1 MGDLSTPNSVQKLQT
16 ALHAKAKAEPGYR
29 FYALYD
35 KISREDILA
44 HAYAQCRSNKGAPG
58 VDRQDFEAV
67 EAYGVERWL
76 GELALALRQ
85 ETYRP
90 DPIRR
95 VYIPKANGKLRPLGI
110 STLRDRVCMT
120 AAMLVLEPIFEADL
134 PSELYAYRPGR
145 NAQQA
150 VVEVEELLFRGH
162 PEVVDAD
169 PADYFGSI
177 PHAEL
182 LKSVARRIVDRR
194 VLHLIRMWL
203 DCPVEETDDRGRK
216 TRTTEARDKRRGIPQ
231 GSPLSPLLANLYMRR
246 FVLGWKK
253 LGLERSLGSR
263 LVTYADDLVILCRK
277 GKAAEALQ
285 RLREIMGKLKLT
297 VNEEKTR
304 ICTVPEG
311 EFDFLG
317 YTFGRMYSAR
327 TGQARIGY
335 RPSKKSIQRA
345 VEKIRALTGRS
356 GTWQETTTLVGKVN
370 HTPRGWANYFS
381 VGAFSKAYRALDAY
395 AAVRLRRWLRF
406 KHNVRR
412 RKGGSY
418 PLSHLY
424 GHFGLVRL
432 GRLGHDVPERLL
444 LPSRTASD
452 SMVWAGSNRSS
463 SSQRRASR
471 NALMKPSRAF
481 VRMARSR

>member
-1 MGDLSTPNSVQKLQT
+1 M
-16 ALHAKAKAEPGYR
+16 ALHAKAKAEAGYR

-58 VDRQDFEAV
+58 VDGQDFADI

-95 VYIPKANGKLRPLGI
+95 VFIPKANGKLRPLGI

-134 PSELYAYRPGR
+134 PPEQYAYRPGR

-169 PADYFGSI
+169 LADYFGSI

-194 VLHLIRMWL
+194 VLHLIKMWL
-203 DCPVEETDDRGRK
+203 ECPVEETDDRGRK

-231 GSPLSPLLANLYMRR
+231 GSPISPLLANLYMRR

-253 LGLERSLGSR
+253 LGLERSLGTR
-263 LVTYADDLVILCRK
+263 IVTYADDLVILCRK
-277 GKAAEALQ
+277 GKAEEALQ

-304 ICTVPEG
+304 ICKVPEG

-327 TGQARIGY
+327 TGQARLGY
-335 RPSKKSIQRA
+335 RPSKKSIKRM
-345 VEKIRALTGRS
+345 VEKHPRADRPNGDMARDHRAGGQVEPHAARMGELLRSRHRQQSVSGARQLHSCAVAPVVALQAQGQATQGRDLSTLAPLRALRARTPDRA
-356 GTWQETTTLVGKVN
+356 WARRVVGEGVKSC
-370 HTPRGWANYFS
+370 PRAGCGKSACP
-381 VGAFSKAYRALDAY
+381 
-395 AAVRLRRWLRF
+395 VR
-406 KHNVRR
+406 
-412 RKGGSY
+412 
-418 PLSHLY
+418 
-424 GHFGLVRL
+424 
-432 GRLGHDVPERLL
+432 
-444 LPSRTASD
+444 
-452 SMVWAGSNRSS
+452 
-463 SSQRRASR
+463 
-471 NALMKPSRAF
+471 
-481 VRMARSR
+481 

>member
-1 MGDLSTPNSVQKLQT
+1 LGNLSTPKSVQKLRK
-16 ALHAKAKAEPGYR
+16 ALHAKAKAEAGYR

-58 VDRQDFEAV
+58 VDGQEFADI
-67 EAYGVERWL
+67 EAYGLQRWL

-85 ETYRP
+85 QTYRP

-95 VYIPKANGKLRPLGI
+95 VFIPKANGKLRPLGI

-134 PSELYAYRPGR
+134 PPEQYAYRPGR

-150 VVEVEELLFRGH
+150 VVEVGALLDHGH

-169 PADYFGSI
+169 LADYFGSI

-182 LKSVARRIVDRR
+182 LKSVTRRIVDRR
-194 VLHLIRMWL
+194 VLHLIKMWL
-203 DCPVEETDDRGRK
+203 DCPVEETDNRGRK
-216 TRTTEARDKRRGIPQ
+216 TRTTEARDNRRGIPQ
-231 GSPLSPLLANLYMRR
+231 GSPISPLLANLYMRR

-263 LVTYADDLVILCRK
+263 IVTYADDLVILCRR
-277 GKAAEALQ
+277 GKAAEALR

-304 ICTVPEG
+304 ICKVPEG

-317 YTFGRMYSAR
+317 HTFGRMYSAR
-327 TGQARIGY
+327 TGKAYLGY
-335 RPSKKSIQRA
+335 RPSKKSIKRI
-345 VEKIRALTGRS
+345 VENVHALTARS
-356 GTWQETTTLVGKVN
+356 GTWQETTELVKKLNRTL
-370 HTPRGWANYFS
+370 RGWANYFE
-381 VGAFSKAYRALDAY
+381 VGTVIKAYRALDNY
-395 AAVRLRRWLRF
+395 TAVRLRRWLRI

-412 RKGGSY
+412 RKGGTY
-418 PLSHLY
+418 PLPHLY

-432 GRLGHDVPERLL
+432 TALGRDVP
-444 LPSRTASD
+444 
-452 SMVWAGSNRSS
+452 WAK
-463 SSQRRASR
+463 A
-471 NALMKPSRAF
+471 
-481 VRMARSR
+481 

>member
-1 MGDLSTPNSVQKLQT
+1 MGNLSTPKSVQKLQM
-16 ALHAKAKAEPGYR
+16 ALHAKAKAEAGYR

-58 VDRQDFEAV
+58 GDGQDFADI

-95 VYIPKANGKLRPLGI
+95 VFIPKPNGKLRPLGI
-110 STLRDRVCMT
+110 STVRDRVCMT
-120 AAMLVLEPIFEADL
+120 AAMLVLDPIFEADL
-134 PSELYAYRPGR
+134 PPELYAYRTGR

-150 VVEVEELLFRGH
+150 VIEVEELLFRGH
-162 PEVVDAD
+162 PDVVDAD
-169 PADYFGSI
+169 LADYFGSI

-182 LKSVARRIVDRR
+182 MRSVARRIVDRR
-194 VLHLIRMWL
+194 VLHLIRLWL
-203 DCPVEETDDRGRK
+203 DCPAEETDTRGRT
-216 TRTTEARDKRRGIPQ
+216 TRTTEARDQRRGIPQ

-253 LGLERSLGSR
+253 LGLEHSLGSR
-263 LVTYADDLVILCRK
+263 IVTYADDLVILCRK
-277 GKAAEALQ
+277 GKAEEALL

-304 ICTVPEG
+304 ICKVPDG

-327 TGQARIGY
+327 TGQARLAQ
-335 RPSKKSIQRA
+335 RPSKKSIRRM
-345 VEKIRALTGRS
+345 VEKIHALTARA
-356 GTWQETTTLVGKVN
+356 GTWQETTGLVGKLN
-370 HTPRGWANYFS
+370 RTLRGWANYFS
-381 VGAFSKAYRALDAY
+381 VGTVNPAYRALDTY
-395 AAVRLRRWLRF
+395 TAVRLRRWLRS
-406 KHNVRR
+406 KHKVRR
-412 RKGGSY
+412 RKGGAY

-432 GRLGHDVPERLL
+432 SRLGHDVPWVK
-444 LPSRTASD
+444 A
-452 SMVWAGSNRSS
+452 
-463 SSQRRASR
+463 
-471 NALMKPSRAF
+471 
-481 VRMARSR
+481 

>member
-1 MGDLSTPNSVQKLQT
+1 MGNLSTPKGVQKLQK
-16 ALHAKAKAEPGYR
+16 ALHAKAKAEAGYR

-58 VDRQDFEAV
+58 VDGQDFADI
-67 EAYGVERWL
+67 EAYGVQRWL

-90 DPIRR
+90 EPIRG
-95 VYIPKANGKLRPLGI
+95 VFIPKANGKLRPLGI

-134 PSELYAYRPGR
+134 PPEQYAYRPGR

-150 VVEVEELLFRGH
+150 VVEVGALLFRGH

-169 PADYFGSI
+169 LADYFGSI

-194 VLHLIRMWL
+194 VLHLIKMWL
-203 DCPVEETDDRGRK
+203 ECAVEETDDRGGK
-216 TRTTEARDKRRGIPQ
+216 KRTTEARDNRRGIPQ
-231 GSPLSPLLANLYMRR
+231 GSPISPLLANLYMRR
-246 FVLGWKK
+246 FVLGWKM

-263 LVTYADDLVILCRK
+263 IVTYADDLVILCRK

-285 RLREIMGKLKLT
+285 RLHEIMGKLKLT

-304 ICTVPEG
+304 TCKVPEG
-311 EFDFLG
+311 QFDFLG
-317 YTFGRMYSAR
+317 FTFGRMYSAK
-327 TGQARIGY
+327 TGKAYLGY
-335 RPSKKSIQRA
+335 RPSKKSIKRM
-345 VEKIRALTGRS
+345 VENVHAQTTRS
-356 GTWQETTTLVGKVN
+356 GTWQDTTELVNKLN
-370 HTPRGWANYFS
+370 RSLRGWANYFQ
-381 VGAFSKAYRALDAY
+381 VGTITHAYRAVDNY
-395 AAVRLRRWLRF
+395 TAVRLRRWLRF
-406 KHNVRR
+406 KHKSRR
-412 RKGGSY
+412 RKGGAY

-424 GHFGLVRL
+424 GHFKLVRL
-432 GRLGHDVPERLL
+432 CRLGHDVPWVK
-444 LPSRTASD
+444 A
-452 SMVWAGSNRSS
+452 
-463 SSQRRASR
+463 
-471 NALMKPSRAF
+471 
-481 VRMARSR
+481 

>member
-1 MGDLSTPNSVQKLQT
+1 LGNLSTPKSVQKLQR
-16 ALHAKAKAEPGYR
+16 ALHAKAKAEAGYR

-35 KISREDILA
+35 KIHREDILA
-44 HAYAQCRSNKGAPG
+44 YAYAQCRSNKGTAG
-58 VDRQDFEAV
+58 VDGQEFADVA
-67 EAYGVERWL
+67 AYGVQRWL
-76 GELALALRQ
+76 GELALALRE

-95 VYIPKANGKLRPLGI
+95 VFIPKANGKLRPLGI

-120 AAMLVLEPIFEADL
+120 AAMLVLDPIFEADL
-134 PSELYAYRPGR
+134 PPEQYAYRAGR

-169 PADYFGSI
+169 LADYFGSI

-182 LKSVARRIVDRR
+182 MRSLARRIVDRH
-194 VLHLIRMWL
+194 VLHLIKMWL
-203 DCPVEETDDRGRK
+203 ECPVEETDDRGRK
-216 TRTTEARDKRRGIPQ
+216 TRTTEAKDLRRGIPQ
-231 GSPLSPLLANLYMRR
+231 GSPISPLLANLYMRR

-253 LGLERSLGSR
+253 LGLEKSLGSR
-263 LVTYADDLVILCRK
+263 IVTYADDLVILCRK

-304 ICTVPEG
+304 ICKVPEG

-317 YTFGRMYSAR
+317 YTFGQMHSQK
-327 TGQARIGY
+327 TGRPHLGY
-335 RPSKKSIQRA
+335 RPSKKSIKRM
-345 VEKIRALTGRS
+345 VEKIHALTTLS
-356 GTWQETTTLVGKVN
+356 MTWQGTTELVGKLN
-370 HTPRGWANYFS
+370 RTLRGWANYFQVGS
-381 VGAFSKAYRALDAY
+381 VSRAYRALDSYTAT
-395 AAVRLRRWLRF
+395 RLRRWLRS
-406 KHNVRR
+406 KHKVRR
-412 RKGGSY
+412 RRGGSY

-432 GRLGHDVPERLL
+432 SRLGHDV
-444 LPSRTASD
+444 SWTKA
-452 SMVWAGSNRSS
+452 
-463 SSQRRASR
+463 
-471 NALMKPSRAF
+471 
-481 VRMARSR
+481 